1 MFDIQEKEA
10 EKDINEKKEDNE
22 TVIIFLISGSLKVQ

>member
-22 TVIIFLISGSLKVQ
+22 TVIIFLISGSLKV